1 MSKSKQRRPSK
12 RRAQKNKGPSLA
24 IPIIVGVVVV
34 TVVVG
39 AIALLEMGRS
49 NPAAQAGE
57 GPAQG
62 NTAQALNTSSIP
74 YPDVPRVSLEEAQNK
89 MALDQAVLVDVRS
102 KASYDKSHAAG
113 AISMP
118 EEEVQARVDELPQDK
133 DIILYCT

>member
-1 MSKSKQRRPSK
+1 MSKKKQRRPSK
-12 RRAQKNKGPSLA
+12 RRAQKKEGPSLA

-34 TVVVG
+34 AVVVG

-49 NPAAQAGE
+49 SPSAQAGVD
-57 GPAQG
+57 PAQG
-62 NTAQALNTSSIP
+62 NTAQALSTSSIP
-74 YPDVPRVSLEEAQNK
+74 FPDVPRVSLEETQSK
-89 MALDQAVLVDVRS
+89 MAAGQAVLVDVRS

-118 EEEVQARVDELPQDK
+118 EEEMRARVDELPQDK